1 MLPLPCCISANTDSS
16 VFHAQKPLQRS
27 RQAKAQFLPG
37 QHLAS
42 GAKSRRSY
50 AARNAVPVLQQVR
63 PASVEQRAEI
73 EVERMSREHIA
84 YELIRNVFPPD
95 PRKLST
101 LKYVPKIAI
110 SLDQFPALDLKIA
123 LRKFRLKN
131 LIPELHVNFGP
142 LGRFAE

>member
-1 MLPLPCCISANTDSS
+1 
-16 VFHAQKPLQRS
+16 
-27 RQAKAQFLPG
+27 
-37 QHLAS
+37 
-42 GAKSRRSY
+42 
-50 AARNAVPVLQQVR
+50 
-63 PASVEQRAEI
+63 
-73 EVERMSREHIA
+73 MSREHIA

-142 LGRFAE
+142 LSCFAE